1 MRFTTPYVWATA
13 FVVVGAIG
21 HSPVLAS
28 EASDVTSRVK
38 QLVDHFNKGDLSGDM
53 ADTLQVI
60 DDFPPFFWDGK
71 NALAEWDR
79 AYVEETKR
87 RSIKKT
93 SMTLAERIHVEVR
106 DDHAYVVVGAVSHF
120 IHRNGRQSR
129 EWGILTLA
137 LTKTEQTWKV
147 SALTWSKDTFRKNE
161 IAALE
166 TKQR

>member
-1 MRFTTPYVWATA
+1 MRFTLPYVWATA

-53 ADTLQVI
+53 SATLQVI
-60 DDFPPFFWDGK
+60 DDFPPFVWQGK

-79 AYVEETKR
+79 AYVDEAKR
-87 RSIKKT
+87 RSINKT
-93 SMTLAERIHVEVR
+93 SMTLEERIHVKVR
-106 DDHAYVVVGAVSHF
+106 DDHAYVVVRAISHF
-120 IHRNGRQSR
+120 VHRNGAQSR
-129 EWGILTLA
+129 ERGTLTLA

-147 SALTWSKDTFRKNE
+147 SALTWSKDTF
-161 IAALE
+161 
-166 TKQR
+166 